1 MSDPMFSPNHHH
13 HHLVYIVHVDLDNAE
28 VGPEHGGL
36 GPVEQLLVQHH
47 AQTLAVPEVH
57 HQALVRDPGAEIVR
71 ELGDA
76 EHPALSKYRIMK
88 RSMG

>member
-1 MSDPMFSPNHHH
+1 MFDPASKDMTEPRPEIELLRPDIVL
-13 HHLVYIVHVDLDNAE
+13 LV
-28 VGPEHGGL
+28 
-36 GPVEQLLVQHH
+36 VQHH